1 MTSENKV
8 RDATA
13 GDAEEIY
20 ALARE
25 MAEIVGDRYPE
36 LEAVRG
42 RLEELLEEPRARV
55 LVAEGEGEV
64 IGVVSLWIKPDL
76 AHGDT
81 VVEVPMLAVAEDSR
95 RRGVGRLLMDEVRKL
110 AVADEASLI
119 ELVATSANEPAREFY
134 RSLGFVEADIVAFE
148 FVGDLHSPPER

>member
-134 RSLGFVEADIVAFE
+134 RSLGFVEADLVAFE